1 MERLAIAVLL
11 LAATFGVALAI
22 DASLESMGNIQE
34 STDPAEVC
42 VQLSEAVTM
51 VMTAR
56 VVTQEI
62 TFILSAQ
69 GSNTSTSRQRR
80 LCAVRCRFGF

>member
-1 MERLAIAVLL
+1 
-11 LAATFGVALAI
+11 
-22 DASLESMGNIQE
+22 MGNIQE

-69 GSNTSTSRQRR
+69 GSNTCMDGQGKCQCTPAQ
-80 LCAVRCRFGF
+80 CNIGVI